1 MAQIEVYNIGKT
13 SFNAYLSGLQTK
25 DGDKDITYIREC
37 EWNVREKSSNN
48 SVYSKT
54 ELINPG
60 KTEGEV
66 HTISDLSPNTDYVV
80 SCTVYNYDTGGYL
93 NSFSEDVT
101 TNGSGSV
108 ESPWTL
114 WGEEQ
119 VDTATMEYDY
129 NWYLEPEN
137 IHMWTF
143 TPSKSGYVR
152 IYTTGSVDTVGYVS
166 DSAKMSSDNSAPSS
180 AIESD
185 DDSGSNYNFRIEM
198 YVSAGAEYYIFVRG
212 SSGSETG
219 YVTLYITSPK
229 DSLNTIP
236 KWDWD
241 SSNGKADANTTYNS
255 YLALFDETKSTEEFS
270 HEVWNDMVQKA
281 YDIIWQKTKY
291 WDSTYGTVASTKFS
305 AEPYELTAKMFNS
318 LRNNIEL
325 LGNRSDVL
333 GYKTGISA
341 VSSGDDVMGWYFTAL
356 TEYMNDCIDNL

>member
-1 MAQIEVYNIGKT
+1 MAQIEVFNIKET

-25 DGDKDITYIREC
+25 DGDKDITYTRRC
-37 EWNVREKSSNN
+37 TWNVREKSSYN
-48 SVYSKT
+48 SVYGET

-60 KTEGEV
+60 KTEGKV

-80 SCTVYNYDTGGYL
+80 TCYVYNDDTDVYL
-93 NSFSEDVT
+93 DDFREDVT
-101 TNGSGSV
+101 TKDGGT
-108 ESPWTL
+108 ESPWTV
-114 WGEEQ
+114 WYEEQ

-129 NWYLEPEN
+129 EWYLEPEN

-152 IYTTGSVDTVGYVS
+152 IYTTGSVDTFGYLSGSPDMNS
-166 DSAKMSSDNSAPSS
+166 DRSEPASNIMW
-180 AIESD
+180 D
-185 DDSGSNYNFRIEM
+185 DDSGSNYNFRMEM

-219 YVTLYITSPK
+219 YVTLHITSPK

-236 KWDWD
+236 KWDWY
-241 SSNGKADANTTYNS
+241 SSNGKADATTTYNS

-291 WDSTYGTVASTKFS
+291 WDPTYGTVASAKFS

-341 VSSGDDVMGWYFTAL
+341 VSSGDDVMGWYFTTL